1 MLLMAAMLA
10 ASLVV
15 ATLSYRFV
23 EVAGRRWLRQRL
35 GVRPPTSRNLS
46 AADGRVA

>member
-1 MLLMAAMLA
+1 MLA
-10 ASLVV
+10 ASLVL

-35 GVRPPTSRNLS
+35 GVVRPATRDLS
-46 AADGRVA
+46 AAGRRDA